1 MARCRSP
8 MSFFIAV
15 AASPRLAAHE
25 ARVRR
30 CTVGASVG
38 DLAGMGVENRA
49 GLGPVPSLEPG
60 PQRKGYFMHEAIRPQ
75 PGIMEIAPYQGGKA
89 RVAGHAEVLKLSS
102 NENPLGPAPAA
113 LAALRSARPDLHRY
127 PSSDHADLRAAI
139 AAAHGVDAARV
150 ICGAGSD
157 EIIAFLCQA
166 YAGPGDEVL
175 YSRYG
180 FLMYPISARA
190 AGATPVA
197 APEDDRRA
205 SVDALLAAANDRT
218 RLVFLANPNNP
229 TGTMITSQEVERLAA
244 NLPEQALLVLDGA
257 YAEYVEGFDG
267 GLSLVERRENVVMT
281 RTLSKIHGLGGLRVG
296 WGYGPAHV
304 IEVLNRI
311 RGPFN
316 LSSIQQ
322 EVAVAA
328 LSDGAHVARSRAANA
343 AARRVLTED
352 LRALGIGVDASEG
365 NFVLARFASPEQAAA
380 VDAALQ
386 ADGIVVRA
394 MGGYGLPAALRIT
407 VGLEADCRRV
417 IGVIARALEPA
428 R

>member
-1 MARCRSP
+1 
-8 MSFFIAV
+8 
-15 AASPRLAAHE
+15 
-25 ARVRR
+25 
-30 CTVGASVG
+30 
-38 DLAGMGVENRA
+38 
-49 GLGPVPSLEPG
+49 
-60 PQRKGYFMHEAIRPQ
+60 MHQAIRPQ

-102 NENPLGPAPAA
+102 NENPLGPGPAA
-113 LAALRSARPDLHRY
+113 LAALRDATPDLHRY
-127 PSSDHADLRAAI
+127 PSADHAELRAAI
-139 AAAHGVDAARV
+139 AAAHGLDAERV
-150 ICGAGSD
+150 ICGCGSD

-175 YSRYG
+175 YSQYG

-197 APEDDRRA
+197 APEDGRRA
-205 SVDALLAAANDRT
+205 SVDALLAAANART

-267 GLSLVERRENVVMT
+267 GQSLVERRENVVMT

-296 WGYGPAHV
+296 WAYGPTHV
-304 IEVLNRI
+304 IDVLNRI

-316 LSSIQQ
+316 LSSLQQ
-322 EVAVAA
+322 QIAIAA
-328 LSDGAHVARSRAANA
+328 LGDQAHVDRSRAANA
-343 AARRVLTED
+343 AARRRLTDD
-352 LRALGIGVDASEG
+352 LRALGLGVDESEG
-365 NFVLARFASPEQAAA
+365 NFVLARFAGPEAAA
-380 VDAALQ
+380 AIDAALQ
-386 ADGIVVRA
+386 TEGIIVRA
-394 MGGYGLPAALRIT
+394 MGGYGLPEALRIT
-407 VGLEADCRRV
+407 VGTETDCARV
-417 IGVIARALEPA
+417 AQVVARALEPA

>member
-1 MARCRSP
+1 
-8 MSFFIAV
+8 
-15 AASPRLAAHE
+15 
-25 ARVRR
+25 
-30 CTVGASVG
+30 
-38 DLAGMGVENRA
+38 
-49 GLGPVPSLEPG
+49 
-60 PQRKGYFMHEAIRPQ
+60 MHQAIRPQ

-102 NENPLGPAPAA
+102 NENPLGPGPAA
-113 LAALRSARPDLHRY
+113 LAALRDATPDLHRY
-127 PSSDHADLRAAI
+127 PSADHAELRAAI
-139 AAAHGVDAARV
+139 AAAHGLDAERV
-150 ICGAGSD
+150 ICGCGSD

-175 YSRYG
+175 YSQYG

-197 APEDDRRA
+197 AAEEGRRA
-205 SVDALLAAANDRT
+205 SVDALLAAANART

-267 GLSLVERRENVVMT
+267 GQSLVERRENVVMT

-296 WGYGPAHV
+296 WAYGPAHV
-304 IEVLNRI
+304 IDVLNRI

-316 LSSIQQ
+316 LSSLQQ
-322 EVAVAA
+322 QIAIAA
-328 LSDGAHVARSRAANA
+328 LGDQTHVDRSRAANA
-343 AARRVLTED
+343 AARRRLTDD
-352 LRALGIGVDASEG
+352 LRALGLGVDESEG
-365 NFVLARFASPEQAAA
+365 NFVLARFAGPEAAA
-380 VDAALQ
+380 AIDAALQ
-386 ADGIVVRA
+386 TEGIIVRA
-394 MGGYGLPAALRIT
+394 MGGYGLPEALRIT
-407 VGLEADCRRV
+407 VGTEADCARV
-417 IGVIARALEPA
+417 AQVIARALEPA